1 MDMVQNARLP
11 TDLGYVYDLTLTLIQ
26 YGADP
31 NVNLSTKQ
39 DDASI
44 EDYER
49 MDYGSGHRSGGH
61 IAGGSNNIAGAVL
74 THR

>member
-1 MDMVQNARLP
+1 MVQNARLP

-61 IAGGSNNIAGAVL
+61 IAGGGNNIAGAVL

>member
-31 NVNLSTKQ
+31 NVNIATKH
-39 DDASI
+39 DANEY
-44 EDYER
+44 EDYEP
-49 MDYGSGHRSGGH
+49 MDYGSHRSGH
-61 IAGGSNNIAGAVL
+61 IAGGSNNAGAVL